1 MVELG
6 LLVVGGQE
14 LGGFD
19 GVEVV
24 LVEDRGEVGGHAL
37 GVYGLDLGEEEVHLF
52 VADRKSVV

>member
-52 VADRKSVV
+52 VAFPA